1 MARARILGSRG
12 SRQLAGWWEVAATT
26 PGLAAEPADLDRLA
40 PRWITCSGPMTVA
53 AALREAG
60 QWDIDQS
67 RDFDAEDWWY
77 RCRFPL
83 IQPAEPVRLRFGG
96 LATVADAWLNG
107 RHILHSDS
115 MFIAHSVS
123 IERWLSAENELILR
137 FHALTPLL
145 ASRRPRPRWRTKLIS
160 HQALRWY
167 RTALLGRMP
176 AWCPAVAPVGPW
188 RPIEIETGPLHIEQT
203 DLRVEL
209 NRQAGTARIG
219 LDVACPQAATVT
231 GFARVGEHETDLTR
245 EPLPDGRSLLTGVVR
260 VDKPDL
266 WWPHTHGPQ
275 PLYPVRASISVNG
288 SRTDVDLGRVG
299 FRTIAVDREAD
310 GNGFGLV
317 VNSIPVFCRGV
328 CWTPLDLAAL
338 SAGDDG
344 YRAALELFRDAGMNM
359 VRVGGTMT
367 YETDAF
373 HDVCDELG
381 ILVWQDF
388 MFANMDY
395 PSQDEAFAQ
404 AVSLEAMQ
412 TLEALQ
418 SRASLAVLCGGSE
431 IDQQSAML
439 GLPAEHR
446 ANSRFEDQLRSLVRR
461 AAPSTVWLPGTPHG
475 GTFPFQAN
483 SGVSHY
489 YGVGAY
495 QRSFDDARRAS
506 VRFAAECLAF
516 SNVPEPAAIDR
527 FLHHGEAPG
536 SHPRWKSGVP
546 RDSGVGWDFE
556 DVRDHY
562 LQRLFAVTACEVRAR
577 DPDQYLALG
586 RVATGEAMLRT
597 FAEWR
602 RSDSTC
608 RGGLVWFARDLQPGA
623 GWGIVDFTGCPKAA
637 YWYLRRVLQPVALLA
652 SDEGLNGLWLHAVND
667 TPSAI
672 EADLRIS
679 LYRDGIKYGDS
690 GLMMLGIPAHGQRAV
705 HADAL
710 FEGFRDLT
718 YAYRFGPSTH
728 DVVSAALHDRGTGA
742 LLATTHFFPQTLPAE
757 IDSDLGLAA
766 RAEPTHRGYE
776 LLLSTDRFAYAVAIQ
791 IPGWLPSDNYFCL
804 EPGETRRL
812 QLQNTMPAAR
822 PCGSVS
828 ALNSRGAV
836 SVLVAEAVGAH

>member
-12 SRQLAGWWEVAATT
+12 SQPLAGWWELAATT
-26 PGLAAEPADLDRLA
+26 PGLAAEPSDLDRLA
-40 PRWITCSGPMTVA
+40 PKWITCSGPMPVA

-77 RCRFPL
+77 RCRFPFV
-83 IQPAEPVRLRFGG
+83 PPTETVRLRFGG

-115 MFIAHSVS
+115 MFIAHSVP
-123 IERWLSAENELILR
+123 IERWLSIDNELILR

-167 RTALLGRMP
+167 RTSLLGRMP
-176 AWCPAVAPVGPW
+176 AWSPPVALVGPW
-188 RPIEIETGPLHIEQT
+188 RPIEIEADPLHIQQT

-209 NRQAGTARIG
+209 NPQEGTTRIG
-219 LDVACPQAATVT
+219 LDVTCAPAATVT
-231 GFARVGEHETDLTR
+231 GTARVGEYETDLTR
-245 EPLPDGRSLLTGVVR
+245 EQRLDGRCLLTGVVR

-275 PLYPVRASISVNG
+275 PLYPVSASISVAG
-288 SRTDVDLGRVG
+288 SRADVDLGRVG
-299 FRTIAVDREAD
+299 FRTIAVDRDAD
-310 GNGFGLV
+310 SNGFGLV
-317 VNSIPVFCRGV
+317 LNTIPVFCRGV

-338 SAGDDG
+338 TAGDDV
-344 YRAALELFRDAGMNM
+344 YRAALELFRDTGMNM
-359 VRVGGTMT
+359 VRVGGTMA
-367 YETDAF
+367 YETDRF
-373 HDVCDELG
+373 HDLCDELG

-395 PSQDEAFAQ
+395 PSQDEAFAR
-404 AVSLEAMQ
+404 AVALEARQ

-418 SRASLAVLCGGSE
+418 SRPSLAVLCGGSE
-431 IDQQSAML
+431 IDQQAAML
-439 GLPAEHR
+439 GLPAGHR
-446 ANSRFEDQLRSLVRR
+446 TNSLFEDQLPVLVRES
-461 AAPSTVWLPGTPHG
+461 APSTVWLPGTPHG
-475 GTFPFQAN
+475 GAFPFQVNA
-483 SGVSHY
+483 GVSHY

-495 QRSFDDARRAS
+495 QRPFDDARRAS

-516 SNVPEPAAIDR
+516 SNVPETSAIDG
-527 FLHHGEAPG
+527 FLHDGETPG

-546 RDSGVGWDFE
+546 RDPGVGWDFE

-562 LQRLFAVTACEVRAR
+562 LQRLFAVTASEVRAR
-577 DPDQYLALG
+577 DPEQYLVLG

-623 GWGIVDFTGCPKAA
+623 GWGIVDSAGCPKAA
-637 YWYLRRVLQPVALLA
+637 YWYLRRVWQPVALLA

-667 TPSAI
+667 RPSDI
-672 EADLRIS
+672 EAILRIS

-690 GLMMLGIPAHGQRAV
+690 AATMLGIPAHGHRTV

-710 FEGFRDLT
+710 FEGFGDLT
-718 YAYRFGPSTH
+718 YAYRFGPAAH
-728 DVVSAALHDRGTGA
+728 DVVSAALYDRGTGA
-742 LLATTHFFPQTLPAE
+742 LLAATHFFPRTLPTK
-757 IDSDLGLAA
+757 IDGDLGLTA
-766 RAEPTHRGYE
+766 RAELTSRGYE

-791 IPGWLPSDNYFCL
+791 IPGWLPSDNYLHL

-822 PCGSVS
+822 PCGTVS
-828 ALNSRGAV
+828 ALNSRSAV
-836 SVLVAEAVGAH
+836 SIVVAEAVGAH